1 MSCSNLTLYLFDM
14 LLRLKAI
21 LGVLL
26 FSAIVVSLTGF
37 FVSFLASQEDE
48 KTAEKS
54 FKFSLYIFLFFLAT
68 LVIIILLP
76 SENFLEHM
84 ITNGC

>member
-14 LLRLKAI
+14 LLRLRAI

-26 FSAIVVSLTGF
+26 FSAIVLSATGFIVSL
-37 FVSFLASQEDE
+37 FVSQEDE
-48 KTAEKS
+48 KAAEKP
-54 FKFSLYIFLFFLAT
+54 FKFSLYIFYFFLTT

-76 SENFLEHM
+76 SEEFLDQV